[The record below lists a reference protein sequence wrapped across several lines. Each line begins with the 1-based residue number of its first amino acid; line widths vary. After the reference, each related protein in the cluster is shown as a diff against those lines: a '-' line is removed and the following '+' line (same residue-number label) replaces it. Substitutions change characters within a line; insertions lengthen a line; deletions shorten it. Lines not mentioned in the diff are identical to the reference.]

1 MRMEVEG
8 RGMGGLIRL
17 KSIERIKSQM
27 EGPSTRPAV
36 CLRFRRHPQRISI
49 VFFCFFGS
57 NSSAARLSFFFL
69 FSFSTH
75 PSPASVLWFAMHSCN
90 SLRRHQNGRSFFFSF
105 FFNIYSLAGNGTKDN
120 IRDSDSVAVRSIAIG
135 SAWLN
140 RFRQKRHQKQQQ
152 LAHNFSTLLLF
163 WLFSLFCFLV
173 LPPSISVLWTWFL
186 ANDANRTAVKK
197 KDVGGSS
204 SNPTTTRP

>member
-140 RFRQKRHQKQQQ
+140 WFRQKKDINNNNNSLTTFPRCCCSDYFPFFVFW
-152 LAHNFSTLLLF
+152 FSHHRSPFYGPDF
-163 WLFSLFCFLV
+163 WQ
-173 LPPSISVLWTWFL
+173 
-186 ANDANRTAVKK
+186 
-197 KDVGGSS
+197 
-204 SNPTTTRP
+204 TTPIGRQ